1 MSTLPTPTISPAL
14 TNAIQTLPEQVAIP
28 LLLNTVQNI
37 KATPT
42 AANAAAQGAALGVSV
57 LAAAPTL
64 ESDAILAI
72 ASALET
78 QLLAAQAKLTAASS
92 ATGA

>member
-1 MSTLPTPTISPAL
+1 MPTSATPISPAL
-14 TNAIQTLPEQVAIP
+14 SNALQTLPEHVAIP

-64 ESDAILAI
+64 ESDAISALAT
-72 ASALET
+72 ALET
-78 QLLAAQAKLTAASS
+78 QLLAAQAKLTVA
-92 ATGA
+92 GAQ